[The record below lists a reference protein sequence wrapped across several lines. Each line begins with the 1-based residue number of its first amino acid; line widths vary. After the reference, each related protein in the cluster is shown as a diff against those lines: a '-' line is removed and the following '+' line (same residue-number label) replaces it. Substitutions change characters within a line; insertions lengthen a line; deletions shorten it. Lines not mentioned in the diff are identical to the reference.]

1 MKRKSIILL
10 VIFMTIS
17 VFGIRIMQV
26 QLRKNDIKLRNQR
39 FYYLMNQILYAV
51 TSKAQNYEFDKY
63 YKKFR
68 NAQNEDNENNVYEF
82 VYKKENKNTNEVFA
96 YKHLVLEKG
105 INLKFPIS
113 EQQFDSV
120 FGKLSVSKT
129 KSNYFKNRNQIQH
142 YKDLGDLKFSQADNR
157 YLETTFKDISVIE
170 PIYKRVSPDS
180 LRNWIRDELFKRGI
194 DYHYEFGI
202 MNDGILTKVHSP
214 HFKPNDDRFQ
224 YYKFRI
230 FPDNSG
236 LTKYELVLAFNKD
249 ELFKHESMRIQLL
262 SDLLMLVILIIYIST
277 IYFIIR
283 QKRISQMKT
292 DFINNMTHEFKT
304 PIATINLITDAMK
317 SPRVIGDEN
326 QLKAYLGMLKQENK
340 RMLNQ
345 VESIL
350 SLAVLDKIDFKA
362 DKKPV
367 DVHEVL
373 DVAIQHVS
381 LLIENKGG
389 KLNTDFEATH
399 AVVLADEVLMT
410 NVFVNLLD
418 NAVKYSKEQPD
429 ITVKTYNEGDELV
442 IEISDKG
449 IGMSKSVQKKIFKK
463 FYRETTG
470 DIHNVKG
477 HGLGLTFVQKVVHS
491 FNGKINVKSVKGEG
505 STFILRFPVVKENS
519 QTINTNG
526 HDTNNDT

>member
-17 VFGIRIMQV
+17 VFGIRMMQV

-51 TSKAQNYEFDKY
+51 ASKAQNYEFDKY

-68 NAQNEDNENNVYEF
+68 DSKNNEGDDSVYEF

-113 EQQFDSV
+113 EKQFDSV

-129 KSNYFKNRNQIQH
+129 KSNFFKSRNKLQH
-142 YKDLGDLKFSQADNR
+142 KRELGDIKLSNVDNR
-157 YLETTFKDISVIE
+157 YLETTFRDISVIE
-170 PIYKRVSPDS
+170 PIYKRVSTDS
-180 LRNWIRDELFKRGI
+180 LQSWIKDELFKRGI
-194 DYHYEFGI
+194 DYKYEFGI
-202 MNDGILTKVHSP
+202 LNDGILTKVHSP
-214 HFKPNDDRFQ
+214 HFKTGDEHYK

-230 FPDNSG
+230 FPDKSG
-236 LTKYELVLAFNKD
+236 LTKYELVLAFNKN
-249 ELFKHESMRIQLL
+249 ELFKHESMRLQFL
-262 SDLLMLVILIIYIST
+262 SDILMLIILIIYVST

-304 PIATINLITDAMK
+304 PIATINLIVDAMK
-317 SPRVIGDEN
+317 SPRVINDEN

-350 SLAVLDKIDFKA
+350 SLAVLDKIDLKT

-367 DVHEVL
+367 DVHEIL

-389 KLNTDFEATH
+389 KLKTKFEAKNDTI
-399 AVVLADEVLMT
+399 LGDEVLLT

-429 ITVKTYNEGDELV
+429 IEVKTYNDDKGNLV

-491 FNGKINVKSVKGEG
+491 FNGKINVKSTKGEG
-505 STFILRFPVVKENS
+505 STFTLLFPVVTEN
-519 QTINTNG
+519 
-526 HDTNNDT
+526 

>member
-1 MKRKSIILL
+1 MKKKSIILL

-17 VFGIRIMQV
+17 VFGIRVMQV

-39 FYYLMNQILYAV
+39 FYYLMNQILYAIA
-51 TSKAQNYEFDKY
+51 SKAQNYEFDKY

-68 NAQNEDNENNVYEF
+68 DAQKEDTDNEVYEF

-113 EQQFDSV
+113 EKQFDSV
-120 FGKLSVSKT
+120 FGKLSVSKR
-129 KSNYFKNRNQIQH
+129 KSNFFKNRSKIQH
-142 YKDLGDLKFSQADNR
+142 TSNLGDIKLTNADNR

-170 PIYKRVSPDS
+170 PIYKRVSVDS
-180 LRNWIRDELFKRGI
+180 LRSWIHDELFKRGI
-194 DYHYEFGI
+194 DYPYEFGI
-202 MNDGILTKVHSP
+202 LDDGILTKVHSL
-214 HFKPNDDRFQ
+214 HFKPDDNRFK

-249 ELFKHESMRIQLL
+249 ELFKHESMRIQFL
-262 SDLLMLVILIIYIST
+262 SDLLMLVIMIIYIST

-317 SPRVIGDEN
+317 SPRIIGDET
-326 QLKAYLGMLKQENK
+326 QLKAYIGMLKQENR

-350 SLAVLDKIDFKA
+350 SLAVLDKIDLKA
-362 DKKPV
+362 EKKPV
-367 DVHEVL
+367 DIHEVL

-381 LLIENKGG
+381 LLIENRGG
-389 KLNTDFEATH
+389 KLTTDFGAKN
-399 AVVLADEVLMT
+399 AVILADEVLMT

-418 NAVKYSKEQPD
+418 NAVKYSKEQPE
-429 ITVKTYNEGDELV
+429 ISIRTYNDKDYLV
-442 IEISDKG
+442 VEISDKG

-470 DIHNVKG
+470 DVHNVKG
-477 HGLGLTFVQKVVHS
+477 HGLGLSFVQKVVQS
-491 FNGKINVKSVKGEG
+491 FNGKINVKSQKGEG
-505 STFILRFPVVKENS
+505 STFTLRFPVIKDIS
-519 QTINTNG
+519 QT
-526 HDTNNDT
+526 